1 MTTRPAGQTGRDP
14 TAASRRTPRWA
25 AKVAHRSRQRATRLD
40 LTFLDLTYV
49 AQLLASWVVG
59 TLACAWARRR
69 HHDATLANAYA
80 LLAAVA
86 GIASLLLV
94 AARSFGSEPLRQ
106 LARTALQPLP
116 AVSTWIVGFALAFA
130 LAASR
135 KSNPRATRVAATGA
149 ALFAATSF
157 FGFEIGKLAHD
168 AEMRQ
173 FFVASGLPVWSMY
186 AVMAVETVAALL
198 LLFERTRPPAA
209 ATLVAVMLG
218 AIGTHWRNG
227 DPWSDSSDAIRM
239 LLLSAAILLLSTRR
253 HRRRWY

>member
-1 MTTRPAGQTGRDP
+1 M
-14 TAASRRTPRWA
+14 
-25 AKVAHRSRQRATRLD
+25 D
-40 LTFLDLTYV
+40 LTFLDLTFV
-49 AQLLASWVVG
+49 THLLVSWVVG

-106 LARTALQPLP
+106 LARTALQPSP
-116 AVSTWIVGFALAFA
+116 IVSTWIVGLALAFA
-130 LAASR
+130 LAAFG